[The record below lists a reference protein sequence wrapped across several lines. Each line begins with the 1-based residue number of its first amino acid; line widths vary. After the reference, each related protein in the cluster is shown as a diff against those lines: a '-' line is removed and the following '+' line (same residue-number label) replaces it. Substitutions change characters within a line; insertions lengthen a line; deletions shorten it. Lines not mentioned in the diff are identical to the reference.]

1 MAATAPRSLA
11 SRLVATGLA
20 FLAVA
25 IASIAV
31 SLWVTWQLEGGA
43 AAVNE
48 AGRMRMMTYRMTLE
62 ATTGQNEGLSTH
74 VAQFDRTL
82 QLLAVG
88 DPSRPLFVP
97 ASQEARDR
105 FAQVTADWALFKAEL
120 LAGDPALASAGR
132 AAALVAHIDD
142 FVAAIE
148 HRLAYWTT
156 ALRSFQLAM
165 VALAVVSSLLLLY
178 TSHVLVLEPL
188 RRLGSA
194 IASLRSGDLN
204 ARVAPPETTEFREL
218 ADGFN
223 TMADRLQAHTTS
235 LKNTVRLKTADLQAQ
250 RERLAAL
257 YEVSAFLAQA
267 ETLEEMSRGF
277 VALVRRIARADAVA
291 LRWSDA
297 GNQRYL
303 LLAQEGLPPSFAA
316 DEQCLPA
323 GDCHC
328 GQPGAAQ
335 ASRVIPIVASD
346 PSRGHCSKAGFG
358 TLMTVPVRLHHR
370 VLGEIDLF
378 YRGPL
383 GEGEPDRSLI
393 ELLASHL
400 AGGMEGLRAAAVEM
414 EAAVSNERSL
424 LAQELHDSIAQA
436 LAFLK
441 IQVQLLRGALGR
453 RDEPAMQR
461 SVAEIETGVL
471 ECYGDVRELLVH
483 FRTRADAEDIEPAL
497 RTTLRKFQLQTGL
510 ETGIELQGHG
520 VALPNDVQIQVLHIV
535 QEALSNVRKHA
546 GARRV
551 ELMVQQAPQ
560 WRFTVRDDGHGFD
573 AGQEAGEDHVG
584 LRIMAERA
592 ERIGARLE
600 VHSTPGEGTTVV
612 LSLDGAD
619 TRPAHPAGNTTDN
632 TPKAEDVADS
642 LAGR

>member
-1 MAATAPRSLA
+1 MPAAAAFRSLA

-62 ATTGQNEGLSTH
+62 AASGQHEGLAAH

-82 QLLAVG
+82 QLLSAG

-97 ASQEARDR
+97 ASEEARER
-105 FAQVTADWALFKAEL
+105 FSQASADWAGFRQAL
-120 LAGDPALASAGR
+120 LTGEPASASAAR

-178 TSHVLVLEPL
+178 TSHVLVLDPL

-194 IASLRSGDLN
+194 IASLRAGHLD

-235 LKNTVRLKTADLQAQ
+235 LENTVRLKTADLQAQ

-257 YEVSAFLAQA
+257 YEVSAFLARV

-277 VALVRRIARADAVA
+277 VTLVRRIARADAIA

-297 GNQRYL
+297 GNERYL

-328 GQPGAAQ
+328 GQPAAAL
-335 ASRVIPIVASD
+335 ASRVIPIAATGG
-346 PSRGHCSKAGFG
+346 SRGHCSKAGFD
-358 TLMTVPVRLHHR
+358 TLLTVPVGLHHR

-383 GEGEPDRSLI
+383 GKGEPDRSLI

-400 AGGMEGLRAAAVEM
+400 AGGMEGLRAAAVEK
-414 EAAVSNERSL
+414 EAAVSNERTL

-441 IQVQLLRGALGR
+441 IQTQLLRNALGR
-453 RDEPAMQR
+453 RDELAVQR

-520 VALPNDVQIQVLHIV
+520 VALPNDVQVQVLHIV

-551 ELMVQQAPQ
+551 ELLVQQAPQ

-592 ERIGARLE
+592 ERIGARLD

-619 TRPAHPAGNTTDN
+619 TRPADATDN

>member
-1 MAATAPRSLA
+1 MPVAAAFRSLA

-20 FLAVA
+20 FLTVA
-25 IASIAV
+25 IGSIAV

-62 ATTGQNEGLSTH
+62 AASGQQEGLAAH

-82 QLLAVG
+82 QLLSAG

-97 ASQEARDR
+97 ASQEAHER
-105 FAQVTADWALFKAEL
+105 FIEVSADWARFRHAL
-120 LAGDPALASAGR
+120 LAGESPSAD
-132 AAALVAHIDD
+132 AAHAAVLVAHIDD

-178 TSHVLVLEPL
+178 TSHVLVLDPL

-194 IASLRSGDLN
+194 IASLRAGDLD
-204 ARVAPPETTEFREL
+204 ARVATPETTEFREL

-223 TMADRLQAHTTS
+223 TMADRLQAQYAS
-235 LKNTVRLKTADLQAQ
+235 LENTVRLKTADLQAQ

-257 YEVSAFLAQA
+257 YEVSAFLARV
-267 ETLEEMSRGF
+267 ETLEDMSRGF
-277 VALVRRIARADAVA
+277 VTLVRRIARADAIA

-297 GNQRYL
+297 GNERYL

-328 GQPGAAQ
+328 GQPGEEQ
-335 ASRVIPIVASD
+335 ASRIIPIVPAAGG
-346 PSRGHCSKAGFG
+346 SRGHCSKAGFG

-383 GEGEPDRSLI
+383 GEDEPDRSLI

-400 AGGMEGLRAAAVEM
+400 AGGMEGLRAAAVEK

-441 IQVQLLRGALGR
+441 IQTQLLRNALGR
-453 RDEPAMQR
+453 RDEPAVQR

-520 VALPNDVQIQVLHIV
+520 VALPNDIQIQVLHIV

-551 ELMVQQAPQ
+551 ELLVQQAPH
-560 WRFTVRDDGHGFD
+560 WRFTVRDDGQGFD
-573 AGQEAGEDHVG
+573 SGQEAGEDHVG

-592 ERIGARLE
+592 ERIGARLD

-612 LSLDGAD
+612 LRLDGAD
-619 TRPAHPAGNTTDN
+619 TPRVDAPDN
-632 TPKAEDVADS
+632 TLKAEDVADS

>member
-1 MAATAPRSLA
+1 MPAAAAFRSLA

-20 FLAVA
+20 FLTVA

-62 ATTGQNEGLSTH
+62 AANGQRDGLAAH

-82 QLLAVG
+82 QLLSAG

-97 ASQEARDR
+97 ASPEARER
-105 FAQVTADWALFKAEL
+105 FSQVSADWARFRNAL
-120 LAGDPALASAGR
+120 LAGESPSAD
-132 AAALVAHIDD
+132 AAHAAVLVAHIDD

-178 TSHVLVLEPL
+178 TSHVLVLDPL

-194 IASLRSGDLN
+194 IASLRAGDLD
-204 ARVAPPETTEFREL
+204 ARVATPETTEFREL

-223 TMADRLQAHTTS
+223 TMADRLQAQYAS
-235 LKNTVRLKTADLQAQ
+235 LENKVRLKTADLQAQ

-257 YEVSAFLAQA
+257 YEVSAFLARV

-277 VALVRRIARADAVA
+277 VTLVRRIARADAIA

-297 GNQRYL
+297 GNERYL

-328 GQPGAAQ
+328 GQPGEEQ
-335 ASRVIPIVASD
+335 ASRIIPIVSAGG
-346 PSRGHCSKAGFG
+346 SRGHCSKAGFG

-400 AGGMEGLRAAAVEM
+400 AGGMEGLRAAAVEK

-441 IQVQLLRGALGR
+441 IQTQLLRNALGR
-453 RDEPAMQR
+453 RDEPAVQR

-510 ETGIELQGHG
+510 ETSIELQGHG
-520 VALPNDVQIQVLHIV
+520 VALPNDVQVQVLHIV

-551 ELMVQQAPQ
+551 ELLVQQAPQ
-560 WRFTVRDDGHGFD
+560 WRFSVRDDGHGFD

-592 ERIGARLE
+592 ERIGARLD

-619 TRPAHPAGNTTDN
+619 THPADATDN